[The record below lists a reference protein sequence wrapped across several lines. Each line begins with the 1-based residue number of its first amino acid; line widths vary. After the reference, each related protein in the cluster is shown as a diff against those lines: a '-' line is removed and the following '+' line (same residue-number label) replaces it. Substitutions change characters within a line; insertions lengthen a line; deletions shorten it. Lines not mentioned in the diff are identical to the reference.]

1 MTTELL
7 KPNLHSN
14 VTLATRVVLHTI
26 WLILL
31 FLTEDEAIALKLL
44 LTRKKLT
51 LREEKR
57 RSLV

>member
-14 VTLATRVVLHTI
+14 VILATRVVLHMI

-31 FLTEDEAIALKLL
+31 FLTEGEAIALKLL
-44 LTRKKLT
+44 LIRKKLT

>member
-14 VTLATRVVLHTI
+14 VTLATLVVLHMI

-44 LTRKKLT
+44 LIRKKLT